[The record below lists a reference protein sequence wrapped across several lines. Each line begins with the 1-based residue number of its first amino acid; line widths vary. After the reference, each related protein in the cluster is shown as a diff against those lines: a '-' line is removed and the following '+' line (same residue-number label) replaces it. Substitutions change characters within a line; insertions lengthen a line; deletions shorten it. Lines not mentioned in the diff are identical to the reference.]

1 MRKGNEGY
9 RERIEYVG
17 WTYEGKR
24 HVKKILTI
32 VGEIVSESDKK
43 IVVKEDGGI
52 QATIRKAL
60 ILERR
65 GA

>member
-17 WTYEGKR
+17 WTYEGKK

-32 VGEIVSESDKK
+32 VGEVVSESDRK
-43 IVVKEDGGI
+43 IVVKRDGGI

-60 ILERR
+60 ILERKR
-65 GA
+65 A

>member
-9 RERIEYVG
+9 WERIEYVG
-17 WTYEGKR
+17 WTYEGKK

-32 VGEIVSESDKK
+32 VGEVVSESDRK
-43 IVVKEDGGI
+43 IVVKRDGI

-60 ILERR
+60 ILERKR
-65 GA
+65 A

>member
-1 MRKGNEGY
+1 MKGNEGY

-17 WTYEGKR
+17 WTYEGKK

-32 VGEIVSESDKK
+32 VGEVVSESDRK
-43 IVVKEDGGI
+43 IVVKRDGGI

-60 ILERR
+60 ILERKR
-65 GA
+65 A